1 MKVTE
6 SQIREWINEYKNEGY
21 YDAASNR
28 SWDNMYIHAPKFK
41 YYINGVP
48 SCAIWKKLVKDNMS
62 KLQSLTNFDALLLEL
77 VNLKKK
83 YEIKGIGDLLIYD
96 TATCLGARPDKIYI
110 HAGVT
115 DGLAALRG
123 VEKKNVKDRKPIEL
137 YKFLEEFPVFKGSSL
152 QAIHIEDFLCIYHED
167 LNGEND
173 KGQKARKSVRDNYRT
188 CICCCK

>member
-28 SWDNMYIHAPKFK
+28 SWDNMYIHAPKSKF
-41 YYINGVP
+41 YINGVP
-48 SCAIWKKLVKDNMS
+48 SCAIWKKLVKETFSESQSSADFDELYRQLV
-62 KLQSLTNFDALLLEL
+62 KLKTEKD
-77 VNLKKK
+77 V
-83 YEIKGIGDLLIYD
+83 KGIGELLIYD
-96 TATCLGARPDKIYI
+96 TATCLGARPNKVYL
-110 HAGVT
+110 HAGVI
-115 DGLAALRG
+115 DGIAALRG
-123 VEKKNVKDRKPIEL
+123 EKREDIKDRKPIEL
-137 YKFLEEFPVFKGSSL
+137 DAFFAEFPVFKNSELS
-152 QAIHIEDFLCIYHED
+152 AIHIEDFLCIYHYD